1 MQRNKKFE
9 TEDKFLY
16 DNYDKPC
23 PETNQNAI
31 KMDKNNAENKWSC
44 HDMRYPFSDQ
54 QQNSTDKTKN

>member
-1 MQRNKKFE
+1 VQRNKKFE

-31 KMDKNNAENKWSC
+31 KMDKNNAENK
-44 HDMRYPFSDQ
+44 
-54 QQNSTDKTKN
+54 